1 MINNT
6 IHVVARNSYPP
17 LVGMSDVAISL
28 LLTLSQPYRTKPRDC
43 HATICAIGASLRS
56 QRRLRY
62 INKCAADVHR
72 PPDEG
77 RICPFS
83 NMTNPPRPPHKS
95 WTKIST
101 NIYHHNLKPD
111 NNLHNRPHKP
121 LRRIYIE
128 IFCNYRNNNSL
139 QVFFKKSCG
148 K

>member
-72 PPDEG
+72 PTDEG
-77 RICPFS
+77 RKTRRSPCKLDKKKE
-83 NMTNPPRPPHKS
+83 TNPFRCNRMRMGRLESPKAPSGGRRGSDILFNKKKETNPFLLCQRKS
-95 WTKIST
+95 
-101 NIYHHNLKPD
+101 P
-111 NNLHNRPHKP
+111 
-121 LRRIYIE
+121 
-128 IFCNYRNNNSL
+128 
-139 QVFFKKSCG
+139 
-148 K
+148 